1 MHPSKF
7 SIEGLELVK
16 DKLTTPDQFTYKED
30 GDVQAPVCTPKI
42 WICEDSKRTQ
52 LVHLYP
58 YNHGVQN
65 LRKCIIVAIIKW

>member
-1 MHPSKF
+1 MRKQCYWLIIQMHPSKF

-42 WICEDSKRTQ
+42 
-52 LVHLYP
+52 
-58 YNHGVQN
+58 
-65 LRKCIIVAIIKW
+65 